1 MPIFGVLVRE
11 GRISKKQGKGVLI
24 DKVNWMMEIRDV
36 RRDGED
42 EPPTTPPTMAPV
54 LEDEWVVVLVFA

>member
-1 MPIFGVLVRE
+1 M
-11 GRISKKQGKGVLI
+11 
-24 DKVNWMMEIRDV
+24 